1 MITSL
6 FVALFSLLFPDLRDT
21 SSTVAVYY
29 EFYQKVD
36 RIVSKKEGVDADR
49 IKADFKHL
57 KKETFRY
64 GKVVM
69 KQSNEF
75 WDIDSDYSATI
86 EDYYAVLEKQELVID
101 SLTQIT
107 FDARDLLAKEL
118 TEDEWNEAFDDLD
131 RFISKTIKKREKQ
144 LNK

>member
-6 FVALFSLLFPDLRDT
+6 FVALFSLFFPDLRDA

-36 RIVSKKEGVDADR
+36 RIIEKKEGVDADK

-57 KKETFRY
+57 KKETFRF

-69 KQSNEF
+69 KQSDEF

-86 EDYYAVLEKQELVID
+86 DDYYDVLEKQERVID
-101 SLTQIT
+101 SVTQIA

-118 TEDEWNEAFDDLD
+118 TEDEWNEAFGDLD
-131 RFISKTIKKREKQ
+131 KFIAKTIKKREKQ